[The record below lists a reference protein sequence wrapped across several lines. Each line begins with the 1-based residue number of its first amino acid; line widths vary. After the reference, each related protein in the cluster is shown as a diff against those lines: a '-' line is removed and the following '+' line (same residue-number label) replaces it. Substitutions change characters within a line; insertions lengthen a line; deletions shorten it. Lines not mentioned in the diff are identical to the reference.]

1 MDWIG
6 LDWIGLDRTN
16 FSDILFDKKDKA
28 CITHEYIWAFLYL
41 IINHMFSDTTLT
53 EPGGMVELMS
63 TTTSIYK
70 TIVITGTGSRN
81 GGLVPVDSIGP

>member
-1 MDWIG
+1 
-6 LDWIGLDRTN
+6 
-16 FSDILFDKKDKA
+16 
-28 CITHEYIWAFLYL
+28 
-41 IINHMFSDTTLT
+41 MFSDTTLT